1 MTSFFSAWLQKSTEI
16 REHCSEALRGCCG
29 ITVVPLCVAPISREY
44 IQDHSPH
51 ISMACFQ
58 IVVIGYGWNTVKCVS
73 NRWRRFVRHS
83 ALIQG
88 VVKFIFFPSIRYTEY
103 EDWFA
108 LLFFVFLRW
117 KLCNMEQLQT
127 QILTKHFQFFW
138 SKVTDATE
146 TTSFFLFFFF
156 YRRVRSNLLGDYLLR
171 HWNWGRLLVFKIYWE
186 HENQKANVSLRWTQC
201 LLEGRK
207 GTELKNDFP

>member
-58 IVVIGYGWNTVKCVS
+58 IVVIGYGWNTVKRVS

-88 VVKFIFFPSIRYTEY
+88 VVRFIFFPSIRYRVRRLVC
-103 EDWFA
+103 FA
-108 LLFFVFLRW
+108 FLCVFKVEVVQHGTAANTNSDKTFPVLLVKSNWCYRNDIFL
-117 KLCNMEQLQT
+117 
-127 QILTKHFQFFW
+127 
-138 SKVTDATE
+138 S
-146 TTSFFLFFFF
+146 FLF
-156 YRRVRSNLLGDYLLR
+156 LLSKSKIKPFRGLFAASLELR
-171 HWNWGRLLVFKIYWE
+171 QIVGF
-186 HENQKANVSLRWTQC
+186 
-201 LLEGRK
+201 
-207 GTELKNDFP
+207 